1 MTPPLFPATRLTPT
15 KQIFGHFPMRLAF
28 FLITRNTAIT
38 VVSWPVEGCSK
49 RASIQLKN
57 QKGRRLARPFAVD
70 DVFEAQ
76 LGLGI
81 SARGDFVPWLCALCH
96 S

>member
-38 VVSWPVEGCSK
+38 VVSWPVEGRSK

-57 QKGRRLARPFAVD
+57 SEGDLSPWRFRPLALRLVP
-70 DVFEAQ
+70 Q
-76 LGLGI
+76 LKERQQRAFGE
-81 SARGDFVPWLCALCH
+81 
-96 S
+96 

>member
-57 QKGRRLARPFAVD
+57 QKG
-70 DVFEAQ
+70 
-76 LGLGI
+76 I